1 MADITDIKEKSTY
14 IRTKNP
20 EPKSKAAYIKTA
32 QINMLRKNMGKQ
44 YASHEDNHNTS
55 ADAVEQV
62 ERTAILLG
70 QEAKQLVSDRT
81 AKMRLTV
88 RFNSAYRADKVP
100 QPPQEQMKALA
111 IKEKETQLKAEKS
124 ERASAITDIK
134 TRDSEARRLQESKS
148 YIPTGR
154 RERVATP
161 IKTTGSKATPVEQS
175 KKVVQLK
182 DFQRLQQNRAR
193 AKQVTERISE
203 AVSKMFAT
211 ASKALSGVLATGSG
225 VLIVVLV
232 PLMLLLG
239 CAAFLFGGGSSAA
252 PVSEEVNAYSALI
265 QLYARE
271 HGIPEFTELIK
282 AVMMQESAGRGND
295 PMQASESAY
304 NTRYPNS
311 PGGITDPEYSI
322 NVGIQALADVITR
335 AGVKSPID
343 IENICLALQGYNF
356 GPGYISWALNHY
368 GGYSRDNALEF
379 SQLMAAQMG
388 WTSYGDAQY
397 ADHVLR
403 YYPMSG
409 AVLGG
414 NSALAYV
421 AASQV
426 GSTGGQTYWSWYG
439 YNYRVEWCACF
450 VSWCASQCGVLDIDI
465 PKFSYC
471 PSGVEWFKDKGAWQ
485 DRYYTPSPG
494 DVIFFDWEND
504 GISDHVGVVEKVENG
519 LIHTVE
525 GNIDDCVVQ
534 KQYPLEA
541 GSIYGFGIISSY

>member
-1 MADITDIKEKSTY
+1 MADITDIKEKSAY
-14 IRTKNP
+14 IRTKNTI
-20 EPKSKAAYIKTA
+20 PKSKAAYIKTA
-32 QINMLRKNMGKQ
+32 QINMLRKNIEKPHTSQ
-44 YASHEDNHNTS
+44 EDSHNTS

-62 ERTAILLG
+62 ESAARLLG
-70 QEAKQLVSDRT
+70 QETKQIVTDGA

-88 RFNSAYRADKVP
+88 GFNSAYRTAKSP
-100 QPPQEQMKALA
+100 ETPQEQMKAVA
-111 IKEKETQLKAEKS
+111 IKEKEKQLKAEKS
-124 ERASAITDIK
+124 ERVSAIANIK
-134 TRDSEARRLQESKS
+134 TRDSEVQRFQA
-148 YIPTGR
+148 
-154 RERVATP
+154 V
-161 IKTTGSKATPVEQS
+161 KATLVKRQKPAPKPTKANSGKTVLLEQS
-175 KKVVQLK
+175 KKTVQVK
-182 DFQRLQQNRAR
+182 NFQKLQQNSTR

-211 ASKALSGVLATGSG
+211 ASKALSGILATGSG
-225 VLIVVLV
+225 ILIVVLV

-252 PVSEEVNAYSALI
+252 PASEEVNAYSALI

-271 HGIPEFTELIK
+271 HGIPEYTELIK

-311 PGGITDPEYSI
+311 PGGITDPEHSI

-368 GGYSRDNALEF
+368 GGYSIENAVEF
-379 SQLMAAQMG
+379 SQLMAVQMG

-414 NSALAYV
+414 STALAYV

-450 VSWCASQCGVLDIDI
+450 VSWCAAQCGVLDIDI
-465 PKFSYC
+465 PKFAYC
-471 PSGVEWFKDKGAWQ
+471 PYGVNWFKDKGTWQ
-485 DRYYTPSPG
+485 NRYYTPSPG
-494 DVIFFDWEND
+494 DVIFFDWEQD
-504 GISDHVGVVEKVENG
+504 GIADHVGIVEKVESG

-525 GNIDDCVVQ
+525 GNIDDSVVQ
-534 KQYPLEA
+534 KQYPLED
-541 GSIYGFGIISSY
+541 GSIYGFGIINSY

>member
-1 MADITDIKEKSTY
+1 
-14 IRTKNP
+14 
-20 EPKSKAAYIKTA
+20 
-32 QINMLRKNMGKQ
+32 MLRKKVEKSH
-44 YASHEDNHNTS
+44 ASQEDNHNTS

-62 ERTAILLG
+62 EQNSSLLG
-70 QEAKQLVSDRT
+70 QETKQLVVDGA
-81 AKMRLTV
+81 AKMRLTK
-88 RFNSAYRADKVP
+88 RFNSDYCTAKAPETPR
-100 QPPQEQMKALA
+100 EQMRAVA
-111 IKEKETQLKAEKS
+111 IKEKEKQLKTEKS
-124 ERASAITDIK
+124 EKVSAIAKIK
-134 TRDSEARRLQESKS
+134 TRDSEAQKLHEVKTASPVKRQGTASTPAKS
-148 YIPTGR
+148 NGGKSSLM
-154 RERVATP
+154 ER
-161 IKTTGSKATPVEQS
+161 S
-175 KKVVQLK
+175 KKTVQLK
-182 DFQRLQQNRAR
+182 DFQKLQQNRAR
-193 AKQVTERISE
+193 TKQVTERISD
-203 AVSKMFAT
+203 AVSKMFAI
-211 ASKALSGVLATGSG
+211 ASKASSGILASGGG

-239 CAAFLFGGGSSAA
+239 CAAFLFGGGSSVA

-465 PKFSYC
+465 PKFAYC

-504 GISDHVGVVEKVENG
+504 GISDHVGIVEKLENG
-519 LIHTVE
+519 LVHTVE
-525 GNIDDCVVQ
+525 GNINDSVVQ
-534 KQYPLEA
+534 KQYPM
-541 GSIYGFGIISSY
+541 GDIYIHGYGQVIS

>member
-1 MADITDIKEKSTY
+1 
-14 IRTKNP
+14 
-20 EPKSKAAYIKTA
+20 
-32 QINMLRKNMGKQ
+32 MLRKNKGNPH
-44 YASHEDNHNTS
+44 ASQEDNHNS
-55 ADAVEQV
+55 SVDAVEQV
-62 ERTAILLG
+62 ESTASLLG
-70 QEAKQLVSDRT
+70 QETKYLVIDGA
-81 AKMRLTV
+81 AKMRLTMG
-88 RFNSAYRADKVP
+88 FNSAYRTHKAP
-100 QPPQEQMKALA
+100 ETPQEQMKAVA
-111 IKEKETQLKAEKS
+111 IKEKEKQLKTEKS
-124 ERASAITDIK
+124 ERVSAMADIK
-134 TRDSEARRLQESKS
+134 TRDNEARKLQEDKAAAPVKRKETASTPVKS
-148 YIPTGR
+148 NGS
-154 RERVATP
+154 
-161 IKTTGSKATPVEQS
+161 KTTPLERS
-175 KKVVQLK
+175 KKAIQVK
-182 DFQRLQQNRAR
+182 DFQKLQQNSTR
-193 AKQVTERISE
+193 AKQFTERISE

-211 ASKALSGVLATGSG
+211 ASKALSGVLATGGG

-271 HGIPEFTELIK
+271 HGIPEYTELIK

-322 NVGIQALADVITR
+322 NVGIQALSDVITR

-368 GGYSRDNALEF
+368 GGYSRENALEF

-409 AVLGG
+409 AIIGG
-414 NSALAYV
+414 SPALAYI

-450 VSWCASQCGVLDIDI
+450 VSWCAAQCGVLDIDI
-465 PKFSYC
+465 PKFAYC
-471 PSGVEWFKDKGAWQ
+471 PYGVNWFKDKGTWQ

-504 GISDHVGVVEKVENG
+504 GISDHVGIVEKVEDN
-519 LIHTVE
+519 IVYTIE
-525 GNIDDCVVQ
+525 GNVLDSCVK
-534 KQYPLEA
+534 KQYPI
-541 GSIYGFGIISSY
+541 GYVGIFGYGIMSK

>member
-1 MADITDIKEKSTY
+1 MTDITDIKEKSTY
-14 IRTKNP
+14 IRIKNTI
-20 EPKSKAAYIKTA
+20 PKSKAAYIKTA
-32 QINMLRKNMGKQ
+32 QINMLRKNMDKSRTSQ
-44 YASHEDNHNTS
+44 EDNHNTS

-62 ERTAILLG
+62 ENTASLLG
-70 QEAKQLVSDRT
+70 QEVKQLVTDG
-81 AKMRLTV
+81 AVKMRLTMG
-88 RFNSAYRADKVP
+88 FNSAYRTAKAP
-100 QPPQEQMKALA
+100 ETPQEQMKAVA
-111 IKEKETQLKAEKS
+111 IKEKEKQVKAEKS
-124 ERASAITDIK
+124 EKVSAIADIK
-134 TRDSEARRLQESKS
+134 TRDSEAQKLQEVKANAPVKRQKPAYKS
-148 YIPTGR
+148 
-154 RERVATP
+154 E
-161 IKTTGSKATPVEQS
+161 KSNGSKATLIERS
-175 KKVVQLK
+175 KKTAQVK
-182 DFQRLQQNRAR
+182 DFQKLQQNSTR
-193 AKQVTERISE
+193 AKRFTERISD

-211 ASKALSGVLATGSG
+211 GSKALSGVLATGGG

-252 PVSEEVNAYSALI
+252 PVSEEVNAYSAII

-271 HGIPEFTELIK
+271 HGIPEYTELIK

-368 GGYSRDNALEF
+368 GGYSRENALEF
-379 SQLMAAQMG
+379 SLLMAAQMG
-388 WTSYGDAQY
+388 WTNYGDPQY
-397 ADHVLR
+397 TDHVLR

-409 AVLGG
+409 AIIGG
-414 NSALAYV
+414 SPALAYI

-450 VSWCASQCGVLDIDI
+450 VSWCAAQCGVLDIDI
-465 PKFSYC
+465 PKFAYC
-471 PSGVEWFKDKGAWQ
+471 PYGVNWFKDNGAWQ
-485 DRYYTPSPG
+485 DRYYTPSSG
-494 DVIFFDWEND
+494 DVIFFDWEQD
-504 GISDHVGVVEKVENG
+504 GIADHVAIVEKIESG

-525 GNIDDCVVQ
+525 GNINDSVVQ
-534 KQYPLEA
+534 KQYSLEDV
-541 GSIYGFGIISSY
+541 SIYGYGIINNS

>member
-1 MADITDIKEKSTY
+1 MANITDIKEKSTY
-14 IRTKNP
+14 IRTKNTI
-20 EPKSKAAYIKTA
+20 PKSKAAYIKTA
-32 QINMLRKNMGKQ
+32 QINMLRKNIEKSH
-44 YASHEDNHNTS
+44 ASQKDNHNS
-55 ADAVEQV
+55 SVDAVEQV
-62 ERTAILLG
+62 ESTASLLG
-70 QEAKQLVSDRT
+70 HEANQLVTDGA
-81 AKMRLTV
+81 AKMRLAV
-88 RFNSAYRADKVP
+88 GFNSAYRTAKSP
-100 QPPQEQMKALA
+100 ETPQEQMKAVA
-111 IKEKETQLKAEKS
+111 IKEKEKQLKAEKS
-124 ERASAITDIK
+124 ERVSAIANIK
-134 TRDSEARRLQESKS
+134 TRDSEARKLQEVKTAALVKRQGTASTPVKSKD
-148 YIPTGR
+148 
-154 RERVATP
+154 
-161 IKTTGSKATPVEQS
+161 SKATLMERS
-175 KKVVQLK
+175 KKTAQLK
-182 DFQRLQQNRAR
+182 DFQKLQQTRTR
-193 AKQVTERISE
+193 AKQFTERISE
-203 AVSKMFAT
+203 AVSKLFAT
-211 ASKALSGVLATGSG
+211 ASKASSGVLATGGG

-271 HGIPEFTELIK
+271 HGIPEYTELIK

-368 GGYSRDNALEF
+368 GGYSRENAVEF
-379 SQLMAAQMG
+379 SQLMAVQMG

-450 VSWCASQCGVLDIDI
+450 VSWCAAQCGVLDIDI
-465 PKFSYC
+465 PKFAYC

-504 GISDHVGVVEKVENG
+504 GISDHVGIVESVENG

-525 GNIDDCVVQ
+525 GNINDSVVK
-534 KQYPLEA
+534 KQYPLED
-541 GSIYGFGIISSY
+541 GSIYGFGIINCY

>member
-1 MADITDIKEKSTY
+1 
-14 IRTKNP
+14 
-20 EPKSKAAYIKTA
+20 
-32 QINMLRKNMGKQ
+32 MLRKNMGKQ
-44 YASHEDNHNTS
+44 YTSHEDNHNTS

-62 ERTAILLG
+62 ERTAIFLG
-70 QEAKQLVSDRT
+70 QEAKQLVSDGT

-88 RFNSAYRADKVP
+88 GFNSAYRADKAP
-100 QPPQEQMKALA
+100 QTPQKQMKALA

-124 ERASAITDIK
+124 ERDSSIADIK

-148 YIPTGR
+148 EIPAGR

-161 IKTTGSKATPVEQS
+161 VKTTSSNATPVERS
-175 KKVVQLK
+175 KKAVQLK
-182 DFQRLQQNRAR
+182 DFQKLQQNSTR
-193 AKQVTERISE
+193 AKQFTERISE
-203 AVSKMFAT
+203 AVAKMFAT
-211 ASKALSGVLATGSG
+211 ASKALSGILATGSG
-225 VLIVVLV
+225 ILIVVLV

-271 HGIPEFTELIK
+271 HGIPEYTELIK

-322 NVGIQALADVITR
+322 DVGVQALADVMDK

-368 GGYSRDNALEF
+368 GGYSRENALEF

-388 WTSYGDAQY
+388 WANYGDPQY
-397 ADHVLR
+397 TDHVLR

-414 NSALAYV
+414 STALAYV

-450 VSWCASQCGVLDIDI
+450 VSWCAAQCGVLDSEI
-465 PKFSYC
+465 PKFAYC
-471 PSGVEWFKDKGAWQ
+471 PYGVNWFKDKGAWQ
-485 DRYYTPSPG
+485 GRYYTPSPG

-504 GISDHVGVVEKVENG
+504 GISDHVGIVEKVEDNMVCT
-519 LIHTVE
+519 IE
-525 GNIDDCVVQ
+525 GNVLDICVE
-534 KQYPLEA
+534 KQYPI
-541 GSIYGFGIISSY
+541 GYMGICGYGGTIRYVN

>member
-1 MADITDIKEKSTY
+1 MADITDIKEKSAY
-14 IRTKNP
+14 IRTKNTI
-20 EPKSKAAYIKTA
+20 PKSKAAYIKTA
-32 QINMLRKNMGKQ
+32 QINMLRKNIEKPHTSQ
-44 YASHEDNHNTS
+44 EDSHNTS

-62 ERTAILLG
+62 EQTASLLG
-70 QEAKQLVSDRT
+70 HETKQLATDGSS
-81 AKMRLTV
+81 KMRLTMG
-88 RFNSAYRADKVP
+88 FNSSYRTAKVP
-100 QPPQEQMKALA
+100 GTPQEQIKAVA
-111 IKEKETQLKAEKS
+111 IKEKEKHLKAEKS
-124 ERASAITDIK
+124 ERASAIADIK
-134 TRDSEARRLQESKS
+134 TRDSEARKLQEVKTAALVKRQGTASTPAKSKD
-148 YIPTGR
+148 
-154 RERVATP
+154 
-161 IKTTGSKATPVEQS
+161 SKATLMERS
-175 KKVVQLK
+175 KKTAQLK
-182 DFQRLQQNRAR
+182 DFQKLQQTRTR
-193 AKQVTERISE
+193 AKQFTERISE
-203 AVSKMFAT
+203 AVSKLFAT
-211 ASKALSGVLATGSG
+211 ASKALSGVLATGGG
-225 VLIVVLV
+225 VLIVVPV

-271 HGIPEFTELIK
+271 HGIPEYTELIK

-368 GGYSRDNALEF
+368 GGYSRENALEF
-379 SQLMAAQMG
+379 SQLMAAQLG
-388 WTSYGDAQY
+388 RTSYGDAQY

-414 NSALAYV
+414 SLALAYV

-450 VSWCASQCGVLDIDI
+450 VSWCAAQCGVLDIDI
-465 PKFSYC
+465 PKFAYC

-504 GISDHVGVVEKVENG
+504 GISDHVGIVESVENG

-525 GNIDDCVVQ
+525 GNINDSVVK
-534 KQYPLEA
+534 KQYPLED
-541 GSIYGFGIISSY
+541 GSIYGFGIINCY